1 MTTLDRAAV
10 EQALAQY
17 QDPYLRT
24 DLLSAGCLRRL
35 DIDGGRVEAELVLG
49 YAAGSLVGGIAQ
61 IILIWARPGLVFY
74 GC

>member
-35 DIDGGRVEAELVLG
+35 DIDGGRVEARNHPDGGACLELLLPKEHP
-49 YAAGSLVGGIAQ
+49 AGA
-61 IILIWARPGLVFY
+61 
-74 GC
+74 